1 MTPLDILCHVED
13 DEDADVSM
21 EVTVGLVGKYVNK
34 CRKECLDIL
43 KV

>member
-13 DEDADVSM
+13 DYA
-21 EVTVGLVGKYVNK
+21 LVKYGSVNESGWSVNMY
-34 CRKECLDIL
+34 RKECLDIL